1 MRQGL
6 DDLEVYKIALQIG
19 ETVWNVVLKWEW
31 FAKKTVGAQYVEA
44 ADSISANIAEGYG
57 RYSFKENRQFC
68 FYSRGSLLE
77 TKNWTTKAKNRNL
90 ITEIEYNELMDKL
103 LSAHKMLN
111 SYINYIERQ
120 MAEQKTGS

>member
-6 DDLEVYKIALQIG
+6 DDLEVYKNALQIG
-19 ETVWNVVLKWEW
+19 ELVWNVVLKWEW

-57 RYSFKENRQFC
+57 RFFFKENRQFC

-77 TKNWTTKAKNRNL
+77 TKNWTEKAKNRNL
-90 ITEIEYNELMDKL
+90 ITEEEYQNLIEKL
-103 LSAHKMLN
+103 RITHKMLN
-111 SYINYIERQ
+111 SYINYIE
-120 MAEQKTGS
+120 KTMQDEKK